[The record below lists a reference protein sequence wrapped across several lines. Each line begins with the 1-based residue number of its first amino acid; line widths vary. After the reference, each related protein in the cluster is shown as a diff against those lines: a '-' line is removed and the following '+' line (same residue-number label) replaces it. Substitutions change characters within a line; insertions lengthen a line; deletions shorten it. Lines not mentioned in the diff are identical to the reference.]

1 MVTLVKREHVSC
13 PSAVDAA
20 LAGADAAFI
29 NVPGAL
35 DRARHAANA
44 IDGAYG
50 SSQHVSASLSSLHA
64 YVAATKRAGTK
75 SVVIVSVST
84 VGRDDVFG
92 RQFAEVES
100 KARAADIPFTVLRLP
115 FFLDN
120 IWGNAASIKGQSKI
134 YNSIAPEAA

>member
-1 MVTLVKREHVSC
+1 MSPAHAQVQLTPRWLALTPRSSTFLGHSIAPATPPTPLMVRMG
-13 PSAVDAA
+13 AA
-20 LAGADAAFI
+20 STCLPPYNLQLI
-29 NVPGAL
+29 VP
-35 DRARHAANA
+35 
-44 IDGAYG
+44 
-50 SSQHVSASLSSLHA
+50 
-64 YVAATKRAGTK
+64 VAATKRAGTK

-92 RQFAEVES
+92 RQFAEIEG
-100 KARAADIPFTVLRLP
+100 KARAADIPFTALRLP